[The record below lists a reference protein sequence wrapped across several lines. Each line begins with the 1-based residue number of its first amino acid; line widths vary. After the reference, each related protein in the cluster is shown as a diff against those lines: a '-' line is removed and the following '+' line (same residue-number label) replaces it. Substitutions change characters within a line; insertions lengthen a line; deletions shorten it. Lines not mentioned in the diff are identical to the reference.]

1 MRKTIEL
8 KRVVVTG
15 LGMVTSLGIDVAST
29 WEAMIAG
36 KSGIDTISQW
46 GDLEAIKAQ
55 FNLPE
60 DFPLIAGAVKQ
71 FNMNEI
77 VKQRKHG
84 FTKEDLKQ
92 IKYMDPFIQYAYAA
106 TLEAIADANVNLEKQ
121 DIDPDRIGV
130 IIGSGLGGP
139 QTWENEYD
147 RFIKGKKVSPFLIP
161 RLIPNLAAGNVSIS
175 FKARGANACLATA
188 CASGAHAIGEAFQR
202 IQLGKEDAIA
212 CGGTEA
218 AITPLTIAGFHALKA
233 LSSKYKT
240 PQSASRPFDIHRN
253 GFIMA
258 DGSGILILEDLD
270 HALSR
275 GAKIYAEIIGF
286 AMTGDASHITD
297 PDVAGAIRC
306 IKLALEDARILPE
319 DVDLINPHATSTPK
333 GDINEATAIKKVF
346 GAGKE
351 RPFITANKSQLGHS
365 LGAIGGIEAI
375 SSVLSVYNDYI
386 PPILNLEQLDQE
398 CAGLN
403 YVSGSAKAATVN
415 VALSNSFG
423 FGGTN
428 ATLIFRKYK
437 TGDRD

>member
-1 MRKTIEL
+1 M
-8 KRVVVTG
+8 
-15 LGMVTSLGIDVAST
+15 
-29 WEAMIAG
+29 
-36 KSGIDTISQW
+36 
-46 GDLEAIKAQ
+46 
-55 FNLPE
+55 
-60 DFPLIAGAVKQ
+60 
-71 FNMNEI
+71 
-77 VKQRKHG
+77 
-84 FTKEDLKQ
+84 
-92 IKYMDPFIQYAYAA
+92 
-106 TLEAIADANVNLEKQ
+106 
-121 DIDPDRIGV
+121 
-130 IIGSGLGGP
+130 
-139 QTWENEYD
+139 
-147 RFIKGKKVSPFLIP
+147 KGKKVSPFLIP

-233 LSSKYKT
+233 LSSKYQT
-240 PQSASRPFDIHRN
+240 PQSASRPFDINRN

-258 DGSGILILEDLD
+258 DGSGIIILEDLD

-275 GAKIYAEIIGF
+275 GAKIYAELIGF

-306 IKLALEDARILPE
+306 IKLALEDAQILPE

-333 GDINEATAIKKVF
+333 GDINEATAIKEVF
-346 GAGKE
+346 GSGKE
-351 RPFITANKSQLGHS
+351 RPFITANKSQVGHS

-375 SSVLSVYNDYI
+375 SSVLSVYDDKI

-398 CAGLN
+398 CEGLN
-403 YVSGSAKAATVN
+403 YVSGSAKATDVN

-428 ATLIFRKYK
+428 ATLIFRKYI
-437 TGDRD
+437 TGDRE

>member
-8 KRVVVTG
+8 KRVVITG
-15 LGMVTSLGIDVAST
+15 LGMVTSLGLDVQST
-29 WEAMIAG
+29 WKAMVAG
-36 KSGIDTISQW
+36 KSGIDQITQW
-46 GDLEAIKAQ
+46 GDLDDIKEKYKLSA
-55 FNLPE
+55 
-60 DFPLIAGAVKQ
+60 DFPLIAGEVKQ
-71 FNMNEI
+71 FDIKEI
-77 VKQRKHG
+77 VKQRKQG

-92 IKYMDPFIQYAYAA
+92 IKYMDPFIQYSYAA
-106 TLEAIADANVNLEKQ
+106 TLEAIADANVNLDDGE
-121 DIDPDRIGV
+121 IDPYRIGV

-139 QTWENEYD
+139 KSWENEFH
-147 RFIKGKKVSPFLIP
+147 RFITGKRVSPFLIP

-175 FKARGANACLATA
+175 FKAKGANACLATA

-218 AITPLTIAGFHALKA
+218 SITPLTIAGFHALKA
-233 LSSKYKT
+233 LSSSYQT
-240 PQSASRPFDIHRN
+240 PQSASRPFDVDRN
-253 GFIMA
+253 GFVMA

-270 HALSR
+270 HAKAR
-275 GAKIYAEIIGF
+275 GAKIYAELIGF

-297 PDVAGAIRC
+297 PNVDGAVRC
-306 IKLALEDARILPE
+306 IRLALEDAQIKPE

-333 GDINEATAIKKVF
+333 GDINEANALKEVF

-365 LGAIGGIEAI
+365 LGAVGGIETI
-375 SSVLSVYNDYI
+375 SSILSIYHNQI
-386 PPILNLEQLDQE
+386 PPILNLEQVDQE
-398 CAGLN
+398 CEGLN
-403 YVSGSAKAATVN
+403 YVMGQTKAADVN

-428 ATLIFRKYK
+428 ATLIFRKYVPNDK
-437 TGDRD
+437 

>member
-8 KRVVVTG
+8 KRVVITG
-15 LGMVTSLGIDVAST
+15 LGMVTSLGLDVQST

-36 KSGIDTISQW
+36 KSGIDYITQW
-46 GDLEAIKAQ
+46 GDLGDIKEKY
-55 FNLPE
+55 NLSE
-60 DFPLIAGAVKQ
+60 DFPLIAGEVKQ
-71 FNMNEI
+71 FDIKEI
-77 VKQRKHG
+77 VKQRKYG
-84 FTKEDLKQ
+84 FSKDDLKQ
-92 IKYMDPFIQYAYAA
+92 TKYMDPFIQYSYAA
-106 TLEAIADANVNLEKQ
+106 TLEAIADANVNL
-121 DIDPDRIGV
+121 DNGDVDPYRVGV

-139 QTWENEYD
+139 QSWENEFD
-147 RFIKGKKVSPFLIP
+147 RFLKGKKVSPFLIP

-233 LSSKYKT
+233 LSSSYQT
-240 PQSASRPFDIHRN
+240 PQSASRPFDINRN
-253 GFIMA
+253 GFIMS

-270 HALSR
+270 HAKAR
-275 GAKIYAEIIGF
+275 GAKIYAELIGF

-297 PDVAGAIRC
+297 PNVDGAVRC
-306 IKLALEDARILPE
+306 IRLALEDAQINPE

-333 GDINEATAIKKVF
+333 GDINEATALKEVF
-346 GAGKE
+346 GVGKE

-375 SSVLSVYNDYI
+375 SSVLSIYNNQI
-386 PPILNLEQLDQE
+386 PLILNLEQIDPE
-398 CAGLN
+398 CEGLN
-403 YVSGSAKAATVN
+403 YVMGQSKAVDVN
-415 VALSNSFG
+415 IALSNSFG

-428 ATLIFRKYK
+428 ATLIFRKYV
-437 TGDRD
+437 

>member
-8 KRVVVTG
+8 KRVVITG
-15 LGMVTSLGIDVAST
+15 LGMVTSLGLDVQST
-29 WEAMIAG
+29 WKAMIAG
-36 KSGIDTISQW
+36 KSGIDYITQW
-46 GDLEAIKAQ
+46 GDLEDIKKKY
-55 FNLPE
+55 NLSE
-60 DFPLIAGAVKQ
+60 DFPLIAGEVKQ
-71 FNMNEI
+71 FDIKEI
-77 VKQRKHG
+77 VKQRKYG
-84 FTKEDLKQ
+84 FSKDDLKQ
-92 IKYMDPFIQYAYAA
+92 TKYMDPFIQYSYAA
-106 TLEAIADANVNLEKQ
+106 TLEAIADANVNLDNGEV
-121 DIDPDRIGV
+121 DPYRVGV

-139 QTWENEYD
+139 KSWENEFD
-147 RFIKGKKVSPFLIP
+147 RFLKGKKVSPFLIP

-233 LSSKYKT
+233 LSSSYQT
-240 PQSASRPFDIHRN
+240 PQSASRPFDINRN
-253 GFIMA
+253 GFIMS

-270 HALSR
+270 HAKAR
-275 GAKIYAEIIGF
+275 GAKIYAELIGF

-297 PDVAGAIRC
+297 PNVDGAVRC
-306 IKLALEDARILPE
+306 IRLALEDAQINPE

-333 GDINEATAIKKVF
+333 GDINEATALREVF

-375 SSVLSVYNDYI
+375 SSVLSIYNNQI
-386 PPILNLEQLDQE
+386 PLILNLEQIDPE
-398 CAGLN
+398 CEGLN
-403 YVSGSAKAATVN
+403 YVMGQSKAVN
-415 VALSNSFG
+415 VNIALSNSFG

-428 ATLIFRKYK
+428 ATLIFRRYA
-437 TGDRD
+437 

>member
-1 MRKTIEL
+1 MGRTIEL

-15 LGMVTSLGIDVAST
+15 MGMVSSLGLDVSST
-29 WEAMIAG
+29 WEAMIEG
-36 KSGIDTISQW
+36 QSGIDTITQW
-46 GDLEAIKAQ
+46 GDLEEVKEKY
-55 FNLPE
+55 NLAD
-60 DFPLIAGAVKQ
+60 DFPLIAGEVKQ
-71 FNMNEI
+71 FDIKEI
-77 VKQRKHG
+77 VKKRKHG
-84 FTKEDLKQ
+84 FSKDDLKQ

-106 TLEAIADANVNLEKQ
+106 TLEAVADANVNLEK
-121 DIDPDRIGV
+121 DNVDPDRIGV

-139 QTWENEYD
+139 QSWENEFN

-175 FKARGANACLATA
+175 FKAKGANACLATA

-233 LSSKYKT
+233 LSSEYQT
-240 PQSASRPFDIHRN
+240 PQSASRPFDVRRN
-253 GFIMA
+253 GFIMG
-258 DGSGILILEDLD
+258 DGSGILILEDLE
-270 HALSR
+270 HAMAR

-297 PDVAGAIRC
+297 PDMYGAVRC
-306 IKLALEDARILPE
+306 IGLALEDAQISPE

-346 GAGKE
+346 GTGKE
-351 RPFITANKSQLGHS
+351 RPYITANKSQLGHS
-365 LGAIGGIEAI
+365 LGAVGGIEAI
-375 SSVLSVYNDYI
+375 SSVMSVYDNKI
-386 PPILNLEQLDQE
+386 PPILNLEQIDPE
-398 CAGLN
+398 CEGLN
-403 YVSGSAKAATVN
+403 YIRGRAKAVDVN
-415 VALSNSFG
+415 VVLSNSFG

-428 ATLIFRKYK
+428 ATLIFRKYTK
-437 TGDRD
+437 

>member
-1 MRKTIEL
+1 MGRTIEL

-15 LGMVTSLGIDVAST
+15 MGIVSSLGLDVPST

-36 KSGIDTISQW
+36 QSGIDKITQW
-46 GDLEAIKAQ
+46 GDLEEVKER
-55 FNLPE
+55 FNLSD
-60 DFPLIAGAVKQ
+60 DFPLIAGEVKH
-71 FNMNEI
+71 FDIKEI
-77 VKQRKHG
+77 VKLRKHG
-84 FTKEDLKQ
+84 FSKEDLKQ

-106 TLEAIADANVNLEKQ
+106 TLEAIADANVNLERDK
-121 DIDPDRIGV
+121 IDPYRVGV
-130 IIGSGLGGP
+130 IIGSGMGGP
-139 QTWENEYD
+139 QSWENEFS

-175 FKARGANACLATA
+175 FRAKGANACLATA

-233 LSSKYKT
+233 LSSEYRT
-240 PQSASRPFDIHRN
+240 PQTASRPFDIQRN
-253 GFIMA
+253 GFIMG
-258 DGSGILILEDLD
+258 DGSGILILEELE
-270 HALSR
+270 HALAR

-297 PDVAGAIRC
+297 PDMDGAIRC
-306 IKLALEDARILPE
+306 INLALKDAQISAE

-333 GDINEATAIKKVF
+333 GDTNEATAIKTVF

-351 RPFITANKSQLGHS
+351 KPYITANKSQLGHS
-365 LGAIGGIEAI
+365 LGAVGGIEAI
-375 SSVLSVYNDYI
+375 SSVLSVYHNKI
-386 PPILNLEQLDQE
+386 PPILNLEQIDPT
-398 CAGLN
+398 CDGLN
-403 YVSGSAKAATVN
+403 FIRGRAKAVDVN
-415 VALSNSFG
+415 VVLSNSFG

-428 ATLIFRKYK
+428 ATLIFRKYV
-437 TGDRD
+437 